1 MGRRFKHN
9 RDNGYPLP
17 SRTVLYSRKKHMQPV
32 PEVGRRYHCFDD
44 GKITL
49 SRHYI
54 VRIDEVLN
62 HMAFKRKYP
71 ELFQRYIKTAKGHYW
86 LYSRRTDKF
95 VVTHDGE
102 NHELGVF
109 VRTKQG
115 GWFSIGDWFNSGT
128 LDVTGR
134 LWDRIVANIDDF
146 DMSDEEKAIF
156 IQENSI

>member
-1 MGRRFKHN
+1 MTRRFKHN

-17 SRTVLYSRKKHMQPV
+17 RRTVLYSRKKHMQPV

-54 VRIDEVLN
+54 VRIDEVLD

-71 ELFQRYIKTAKGHYW
+71 ELFQRYIETAKNHYW

-115 GWFSIGDWFNSGT
+115 GWFSIGDYFNSGT

-134 LWDRIVANIDDF
+134 LWDGIVANIDDF
-146 DMSDEEKAIF
+146 DMTEEEKAMF
-156 IQENSI
+156 IQENCI